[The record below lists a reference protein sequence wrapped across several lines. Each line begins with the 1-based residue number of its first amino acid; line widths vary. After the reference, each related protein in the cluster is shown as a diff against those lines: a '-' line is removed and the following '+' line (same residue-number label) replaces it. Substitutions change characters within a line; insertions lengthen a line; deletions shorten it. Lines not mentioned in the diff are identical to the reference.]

1 MAQSSRMAT
10 ACYRLTMLSMVLL
23 FIPPLAASLSII
35 PPIAALAGFALSALL
50 ALVVVVI
57 AALFTRRQPNRLSR
71 KEMSVSS
78 VLCLIPLTL
87 LAMNVFLRGD
97 VPPIHDIS
105 TDRSDPP
112 QFIVAPS
119 MRSASDNPFD
129 YSPEVASQQ
138 REAYPDLSTEIVAL
152 PPTETLELARQVAL
166 SMDWEI
172 YSWRPETGHFEAV
185 DTTFWMGFKDD
196 IAVRVQPASTP
207 GGSQLDLR
215 SASRVGVSDLGANAD
230 RIRQFLDAFKEALR
244 QKAES

>member
-10 ACYRLTMLSMVLL
+10 ASYRLTMLSMGLL
-23 FIPPLAASLSII
+23 IIPPLAAGMSII

-57 AALFTRRQPNRLSR
+57 AALFTRRQPNRRSR
-71 KEMSVSS
+71 KEMSVCS
-78 VLCLIPLTL
+78 VLALIPLTL

-119 MRSASDNPFD
+119 MRSASDNQFD
-129 YSPEVASQQ
+129 YSPQIATQQ
-138 REAYPDLSTEIVAL
+138 AEAYPDLSTEIVAL
-152 PPTETLELARQVAL
+152 PPTETLGLAREVAE
-166 SMDWEI
+166 SMDWEV

-196 IAVRVQPASTP
+196 VVVRVQAASTP
-207 GGSQLDLR
+207 GTTQMDLR

-230 RIRQFLDAFKEALR
+230 RIRSFLEAFREALR
-244 QKAES
+244 ERSES